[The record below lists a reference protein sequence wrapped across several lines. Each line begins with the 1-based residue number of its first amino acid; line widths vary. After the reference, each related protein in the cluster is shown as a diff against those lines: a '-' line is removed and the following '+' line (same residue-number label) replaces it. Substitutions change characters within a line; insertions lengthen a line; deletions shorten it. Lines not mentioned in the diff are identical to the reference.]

1 MRELFQESACRETS
15 PVGRRIFGQLREKLA
30 IAPETLAAR
39 LRLWPS
45 MWRPMPPTLTDFRS
59 LSTLDM
65 GLKGMIGKGKRSG
78 EVVDAI
84 VSMSY
89 EEKIKACRISEEV
102 LAFMTDQ
109 QLLWAIDDYPFQCNI
124 LVFDSYRE
132 GYENLFE
139 ICDALRELESRE
151 NAFWKYLNH
160 YKCLN
165 VPASINETEA
175 YKDVANLIYAEIILA
190 HMEDSTTFSVDEE
203 ESILNVIWEKRK
215 EKASVPEIFGEDI
228 CTVYENESGI
238 EDVSVRTSY
247 GGPYTITSLKGKSI
261 NGYKLSSADYTA
273 AECNSIAADFK
284 SSYTNIVILG
294 PATRKYNCHSY
305 ACYKRT
311 TSNTYWVDTAPTGC
325 GFTRR
330 NTAINGGAIYYSSG
344 SPHSG
349 VVHGTSGGDAVLV
362 KSKWG
367 KGPLIQ
373 HGVLNSP
380 YGSSVLYYD

>member
-1 MRELFQESACRETS
+1 MRSDQTGQEIRKIKVPLTNASAREL
-15 PVGRRIFGQLREKLA
+15 
-30 IAPETLAAR
+30 
-39 LRLWPS
+39 
-45 MWRPMPPTLTDFRS
+45 
-59 LSTLDM
+59 
-65 GLKGMIGKGKRSG
+65 
-78 EVVDAI
+78 
-84 VSMSY
+84 
-89 EEKIKACRISEEV
+89 KA
-102 LAFMTDQ
+102 
-109 QLLWAIDDYPFQCNI
+109 DDY
-124 LVFDSYRE
+124 VY
-132 GYENLFE
+132 LF
-139 ICDALRELESRE
+139 
-151 NAFWKYLNH
+151 
-160 YKCLN
+160 
-165 VPASINETEA
+165 
-175 YKDVANLIYAEIILA
+175 
-190 HMEDSTTFSVDEE
+190 
-203 ESILNVIWEKRK
+203 
-215 EKASVPEIFGEDI
+215 G
-228 CTVYENESGI
+228 TVYTVPQPERE
-238 EDVSVRTSY
+238 
-247 GGPYTITSLKGKSI
+247 
-261 NGYKLSSADYTA
+261 LSSADYTA

-311 TSNTYWVDTAPTGC
+311 TSNIYWVDTAPTGC